1 MRFSGALMSEQYK
14 TGSAGE
20 RIGTVP
26 SGVRG
31 PVDPKL
37 VACRDMALQ
46 LLVQSFEG
54 VFSKLDEDFLERADK
69 ATDRALR
76 DSFLVAR
83 AETQAK
89 RGLITAEFKQRFLE
103 SFNSR
108 LRELEGGKSEINY
121 FKPDSV
127 PTELSLV
134 ANDEY
139 EESLAASHVAN
150 AFKQTSWDDLQQL
163 ESRLARLL
171 PKREDGGEE
180 GSNPIS
186 PEAICDAMLAA
197 CRQIECGVDVRIVAL
212 RAFERQL
219 ASQVAAVYRQ
229 VNEFLV
235 QQNVQPVALKLRS
248 RGATNSAAGT
258 ERDGVGAGAPSG
270 AGGGGM
276 PGAEGGMAPDD
287 SQLPPGMV
295 HVAVPAV
302 LAAHLEQLLSGSF
315 SAPPSVSAT
324 VRLSSELGFL
334 DQLQRRLPDDAAILE
349 GVTMHPARDNLVA
362 LLQNTQWAQN
372 LAQMDAMTLN
382 LVALLFDRLF
392 EDPRLPDA
400 IKGLIGRLQIPVLKV
415 ALLDSTFFAR
425 KGHPARQLLDRLA
438 ESAVDWREGSDS
450 GASHIDKFSAIVS
463 WVVVNFENDVGIF
476 EQALSDLESFLLAE
490 ADAAASQVLEDA
502 EELAATEQSELALAT
517 AEAVVGGRLFRR
529 EIPPLLDEFVRQCW
543 QQALV
548 KAYGTAGENEPRFAA
563 YVAAL
568 DDLLWSVEA
577 KRGAEERLQLVN
589 RLPGMLKT
597 LEEGA
602 ALAGLS
608 AEARQV
614 FFSELV
620 HCHAAAI
627 RNGMRSPSAAPVVVP
642 LPEPV
647 KPVPQSAQ
655 EPVYEMTLP
664 TSALP
669 QRWDWVDLQESD
681 GMIRRL
687 RLTWVSPQGTRF
699 LFTNREGENG
709 HTFMRA
715 EVEQLLQQGKMRRA
729 DLSESLTDKV
739 FNILRQSL
747 AG

>member
-1 MRFSGALMSEQYK
+1 MSEEYK
-14 TGSAGE
+14 AGDSTGPAAATS
-20 RIGTVP
+20 

-31 PVDPKL
+31 AIDPKL

-46 LLVQSFEG
+46 LLMQSFEG

-69 ATDRALR
+69 ATDRVLR
-76 DSFLVAR
+76 ESFLLAR

-89 RGLITAEFKQRFLE
+89 RSLITAEFRQRFLE
-103 SFNSR
+103 SFNNR
-108 LRELEGGKSEINY
+108 LRELDGGKGEINY
-121 FKPDSV
+121 YQPVSGV
-127 PTELSLV
+127 AELSLV

-139 EESLAASHVAN
+139 EESLAASHVTN
-150 AFKQTSWDDLQQL
+150 AFKQKSWDDLQQL

-171 PKREDGGEE
+171 PMREE
-180 GSNPIS
+180 GSEEGGNPIS
-186 PEAICDAMLAA
+186 PEAICEAVLAA
-197 CRQIECGVDVRIVAL
+197 CRQIECGVDARIVAL

-219 ASQVAAVYRQ
+219 ASQVAAVYKQ

-235 QQNVQPVALKLRS
+235 QQNVQPVVMKLRP
-248 RGATNSAAGT
+248 RGAGGRASGG
-258 ERDGVGAGAPSG
+258 ERESGGQDILSGGAVVSGADAGAPSED
-270 AGGGGM
+270 A
-276 PGAEGGMAPDD
+276 
-287 SQLPPGMV
+287 QLPPGMV
-295 HVAVPAV
+295 NVAVPAV
-302 LAAHLEQLLSGSF
+302 LAAHLEQLLSGNF
-315 SAPPSVSAT
+315 SAPSTAPAT

-334 DQLQRRLPDDAAILE
+334 DQLQRRLPDDVAVVE

-382 LVALLFDRLF
+382 LVALLFDRMF

-400 IKGLIGRLQIPVLKV
+400 VKGLIGRLQIPVLKV

-438 ESAVDWREGSDS
+438 ESAVDWNEGSDS
-450 GASHIDKFSAIVS
+450 GKKRIDKFSAIVS
-463 WVVVNFENDVGIF
+463 WVVVNFENDVSIF
-476 EQALSDLESFLLAE
+476 EHALADLESFLLDE
-490 ADAAASQVLEDA
+490 ADAAANQVLEDA
-502 EELAATEQSELALAT
+502 EELAATEQSELAVAT
-517 AEAVVGGRLFRR
+517 AEAVIGGRLFRR
-529 EIPPLLDEFVRQCW
+529 EVPPLVDEFVRQCW
-543 QQALV
+543 QPVLV
-548 KAYGTAGENEPRFAA
+548 RAYGAAGENEPRFVA

-568 DDLLWSVEA
+568 DDLLWSVEP
-577 KRGAEERLQLVN
+577 KRGAEERLLLVN

-602 ALAGLS
+602 DYAGMD
-608 AEARQV
+608 AEARQL

-627 RNGMRSPSAAPVVVP
+627 RNGMRPVAAVPVVAPPPEPIKP
-642 LPEPV
+642 LPRSE
-647 KPVPQSAQ
+647 A
-655 EPVYEMTLP
+655 EPVYEMALP
-664 TSALP
+664 PSALP
-669 QRWDWVDLQESD
+669 ERWDWVDLQEVD

-709 HTFMRA
+709 HTFVRS

-747 AG
+747 VA